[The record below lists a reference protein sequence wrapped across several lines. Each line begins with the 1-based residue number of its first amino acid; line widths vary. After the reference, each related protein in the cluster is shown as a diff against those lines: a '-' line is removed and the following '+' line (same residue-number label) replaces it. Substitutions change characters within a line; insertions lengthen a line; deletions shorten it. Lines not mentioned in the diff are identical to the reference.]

1 MKSKAPLAMIE
12 QIVMVLVFALAAVF
26 FIQMFVVAEKISE
39 RSMVMGRAVVE
50 AQNIAAELKTEEEL
64 DKIAI
69 LQKAVKLSQGEWV
82 LYYDADWVILPEENK
97 QMAYYALIKI
107 EDRSEYHWGGKI
119 SVYSNREA
127 LLFEIPISG
136 QKEGK
141 VAENEG
147 A

>member
-50 AQNIAAELKTEEEL
+50 AQNIAAELKVENEF
-64 DKIAI
+64 DHIAI
-69 LQKAVKLSQGEWV
+69 LQKATKRTLGEWV
-82 LYYDADWVILPEENK
+82 LYYDADWNLLPEESSK
-97 QMAYYALIKI
+97 MAYYATVELR
-107 EDRSEYHWGGKI
+107 DRSEYLWSGKI
-119 SVYSNREA
+119 TIYSNREV
-127 LLFEIPISG
+127 LLFEMPISG

-141 VAENEG
+141 VAKNEG
-147 A
+147 E